1 MKAPG
6 VPANLDEVVIG
17 FRRDQQG
24 HRDNQQQQRDAIVIA
39 RVKPQALEPVSEYAT
54 ELETQQNMGAENEHP
69 SFVEGSLDEYGKSDL
84 APTISARRNVYARLT
99 SAERGN
105 SREEAPPR
113 Y

>member
-1 MKAPG
+1 MQPKH
-6 VPANLDEVVIG
+6 NL
-17 FRRDQQG
+17 
-24 HRDNQQQQRDAIVIA
+24 
-39 RVKPQALEPVSEYAT
+39 S
-54 ELETQQNMGAENEHP
+54 AEDEHP
-69 SFVEGSLDEYGKSDL
+69 SSVEGSLDEYGKSDL